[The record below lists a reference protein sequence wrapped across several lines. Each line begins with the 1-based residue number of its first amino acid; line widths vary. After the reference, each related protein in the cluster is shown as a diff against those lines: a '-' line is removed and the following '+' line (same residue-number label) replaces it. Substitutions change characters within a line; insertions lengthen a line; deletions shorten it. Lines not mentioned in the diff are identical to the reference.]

1 MIRLSNG
8 VEISEHTVINAL
20 EKAGIT
26 TKPVYIFKAGDVA
39 YIYESDRPGSWRLII
54 SINGKLK
61 STNQLGHI
69 QGDGSQKYFRDNF
82 YKYAGRQQD
91 ILNK

>member
-8 VEISEHTVINAL
+8 VEISEDTVINAL
-20 EKAGIT
+20 EKAGINT
-26 TKPVYIFKAGDVA
+26 TPKHIFRAGDVA
-39 YIYESDRPGSWRLII
+39 YIYGSRYPGDWRLII

-61 STNQLGHI
+61 STNRLGWI
-69 QGDGSQKYFRDNF
+69 QGDGSQKYFENNA

-91 ILNK
+91 LLN